1 VRSLKLFVE
10 TGSMSQHTI
19 VMSGQRYTV
28 QIYQYAHT
36 VWIADGAFLGHQLR
50 ARGSTAKKAVT
61 AWQNA
66 AVNKLRISP
75 SDF

>member
-10 TGSMSQHTI
+10 AGSMSQHTI

-28 QIYQYAHT
+28 QIYQYAHN
-36 VWIADGAFLGHQLR
+36 VWIADGVFLAHQLR